1 MRGLRQRRKQGL
13 GKGCRGGVLMRGT
26 REGYRG
32 DVGGGICLNKIYF
45 GEVSSLLLRLGYTK
59 AVKISYGMA
68 KAEFNLQTHEVV
80 GNAKE
85 GRTADGFG
93 MQSNDLLS
101 AKGEI
106 LFAPQRKNPPPPP
119 PPPRTHASSLLSL
132 KISNRLTACRIK
144 VKHEARKIARV
155 AISLTLVNRNSK
167 EKQPPPPPPPT
178 PRRIFHT

>member
-1 MRGLRQRRKQGL
+1 MS
-13 GKGCRGGVLMRGT
+13 
-26 REGYRG
+26 
-32 DVGGGICLNKIYF
+32 

-106 LFAPQRKNPPPPP
+106 PAPPPPP
-119 PPPRTHASSLLSL
+119 PFPAPPAAFSPPPRTHASSLPSL

-144 VKHEARKIARV
+144 VKHEARKIAHV
-155 AISLTLVNRNSK
+155 AISLTLVNRNNK
-167 EKQPPPPPPPT
+167 EEMAAAFDPPALPFRAHGQQPLLHT
-178 PRRIFHT
+178 P